1 VGADYVGYSCKG
13 KFLQQSRNLA
23 GIMEFLG
30 IPAGAGITAKFIPA
44 IGAQEFQLL
53 QEFLAGILSH

>member
-1 VGADYVGYSCKG
+1 
-13 KFLQQSRNLA
+13 
-23 GIMEFLG
+23 MEFLG